1 MFGNNGH
8 NDGGGRAI
16 SGGGSSARHA
26 VVTVG
31 TFQRLQGI
39 EGRTVRF
46 ELGVAGRNYRLLII
60 QRSTTLG
67 LGATSDQDGG
77 SSAANNGNAVIV
89 YTGRAVEIIVAVG
102 FRFAQA
108 VIVIVGGLLRGLLL
122 LLQVRR
128 ETSGWGCDFLY
139 VC

>member
-1 MFGNNGH
+1 MFGNSGH

-16 SGGGSSARHA
+16 SGAGAPARHA
-26 VVTVG
+26 VVAVG

-67 LGATSDQDGG
+67 LGATSDQDDG

-89 YTGRAVEIIVAVG
+89 YTGRAAEIIVAVG

-108 VIVIVGGLLRGLLL
+108 VIVIGGGLLRGLLL

>member
-1 MFGNNGH
+1 MFGNSGH

-16 SGGGSSARHA
+16 SGAGSPARHA

-77 SSAANNGNAVIV
+77 SSATNNGNAVIV
-89 YTGRAVEIIVAVG
+89 YTGRAEIIVAVG

-108 VIVIVGGLLRGLLL
+108 VIVVGGGLLRGLLL

-128 ETSGWGCDFLY
+128 EASGWGCDFLY